1 MQFLN
6 NQPRE
11 PHNLPD
17 WFDDLKHEES
27 KLYMIALYD
36 SFYIREMKSVAQYNR
51 YQLYIKLGKME
62 TTDDNYLRVYHHA
75 QNIEEHIQHI
85 INLESEVE
93 SYMAKLYNNLGDDF
107 LKTQTKLYKVK

>member
-6 NQPRE
+6 RKPRE

-36 SFYIREMKSVAQYNR
+36 SLHIRELKSIAQYNR
-51 YQLYIKLGKME
+51 YQLYIKLGKMK
-62 TTDDNYLRVYHHA
+62 TTDNNYLRVYHHA

-85 INLESEVE
+85 TNLESEVE
-93 SYMAKLYNNLGDDF
+93 SYMTKLFNKLGDNF
-107 LKTQTKLYKVK
+107 LKTKNHLKAL